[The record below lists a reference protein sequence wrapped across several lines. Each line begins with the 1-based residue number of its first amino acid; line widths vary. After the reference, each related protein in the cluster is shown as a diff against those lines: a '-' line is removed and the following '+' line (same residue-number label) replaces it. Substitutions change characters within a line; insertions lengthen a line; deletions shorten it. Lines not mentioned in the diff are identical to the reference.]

1 MFTDP
6 AMITQW
12 SFANDDWHCSLA
24 WVDMVVSGTHSVW
37 MEAKNCSFGFDFAGA
52 YSQAEP
58 PHALTLVLGDG
69 RTSRAALVA
78 SPAGAIVETW
88 FEAETQNPAHLN
100 RDGWQA
106 ILNNYRC
113 LAERVAAA
121 P

>member
-12 SFANDDWHCSLA
+12 SFVSDDWHSPSV
-24 WVDMVVSGTHSVW
+24 WVDLVVGGTHSTLVA
-37 MEAKNCSFGFDFAGA
+37 AKDCSFGFDFAGV
-52 YSQAEP
+52 YSEVEP

-69 RTSRAALVA
+69 RTSRTTFVA
-78 SPAGAIVETW
+78 SPAGAIVETR
-88 FEAETQNPAHLN
+88 FEAETQNPAHLD
-100 RDGWQA
+100 RHGWQA

-113 LAERVAAA
+113 LAKRVAAA